1 MDLGNPVETIVY
13 YILIGG
19 MTCLN
24 HWDRFLMVSA
34 LVYMVTY
41 GTKPMVNH
49 DIRLLIVIIHQT
61 IILYGLSALK
71 EYWGYVKVNERLWL
85 LGETLRWSHI
95 SMDWVIVD
103 GS

>member
-1 MDLGNPVETIVY
+1 
-13 YILIGG
+13 
-19 MTCLN
+19 
-24 HWDRFLMVSA
+24 MVSA

-71 EYWGYVKVNERLWL
+71 EY
-85 LGETLRWSHI
+85 
-95 SMDWVIVD
+95 
-103 GS
+103 